1 MFDVG
6 RTGLSTDLRQFLA
19 ALEFVKAFNPGLDLE
34 LVARLTDIGHIDRQ
48 HVSTNRCPRYPA
60 GAVRV
65 DIFVRC
71 SLLALVLLLEE
82 APFQTGSQRI
92 LWRYGG
98 LHP

>member
-34 LVARLTDIGHIDRQ
+34 LGPAHRYRSYRSTARQ
-48 HVSTNRCPRYPA
+48 HNRCPRYPA

>member
-34 LVARLTDIGHIDRQ
+34 LGPAHRYRSYRSTARQ
-48 HVSTNRCPRYPA
+48 HNA